1 MESILLGEKMGIIYI
16 VEKIFITVEEI
27 DQASKQCNAEGCST
41 DINLWIPSNTH
52 DTIVIEIVNYIIST
66 LHEVNSHTFK
76 LVKIVTVEIQIV
88 FGVNYRITLDVSTD
102 DCNGNSVIMRC
113 EVVVFDK
120 LWT

>member
-1 MESILLGEKMGIIYI
+1 MFVHIYVVCSVVVKIYGGTIDMESILLGEKMGIIYI

-88 FGVNYRITLDVSTD
+88 DV
-102 DCNGNSVIMRC
+102 
-113 EVVVFDK
+113 
-120 LWT
+120 